1 MKNRLVNVFVILTV
15 LFLGLIIGFFLGKNA
30 RGAAVRFTISETETT
45 VSASTE
51 ASLETTATPSTSST
65 KASSNG
71 KVNINTATL
80 AELTTLPGIGEVL
93 AQRIIDYRQEN
104 GSFSTLEDL
113 ANVSGIGTK
122 RLEGLS
128 DYATV
133 GE

>member
-1 MKNRLVNVFVILTV
+1 MKNRLVNVLVILTV
-15 LFLGLIIGFFLGKNA
+15 LFLGLIVGFFLGKNA
-30 RGAAVRFTISETETT
+30 RGTVVRFTMAETETT

-51 ASLETTATPSTSST
+51 ASPETTATKSTSST

-104 GSFSTLEDL
+104 GPFSTLEDL

-122 RLEGLS
+122 RLEGLC